1 MDLKNKEDF
10 KKYILSPLLNKIKE
24 EFLYKKIDFEKFYR
38 FEIEIKNPQDVPDPL
53 YWLSC
58 QNEQIKIYWSN
69 RDKSFCCSGIGVAD
83 MFADGPVN
91 DGSNNY
97 FIKNIFDLIKLRI
110 SNTDDN
116 IRYYGCIAFDENDK
130 VDSSWNSFGKI
141 YFFVPK
147 VELYK
152 IKGKTFLACNIFY
165 NSDDSKSKKEIYEEL
180 QIFFEN
186 IQPFVKSKQIRNIKF
201 INRKDNP
208 EKDLWERNIKQVI
221 SIFDFEKI
229 KKIVLSRKS
238 VFELQENIDPVLL
251 LALLKKLNIETY
263 DFCFQNKNNNG
274 FTGCTPELL
283 YSRTD
288 NKIFS
293 EAVAGTILKGK
304 NPEEEKK
311 LGQNLLKSKKDSNEY
326 KFVFDSIKND
336 LRKICTEVKIL
347 KEKEILKLSYAQ
359 HIYSQF
365 EGSLKPDI
373 DDYEIISV
381 IHPTPAVSGYPKKN
395 IKSLIKRYE
404 TYFRGFYA
412 GPVGWIGKN
421 SSEFVVGI
429 RSALINKRIISIF
442 SGAGIVKKSSYDAEW
457 NEIEN
462 KISPFLKILKK

>member
-1 MDLKNKEDF
+1 MNRNEFF
-10 KKYILSPLLNKIKE
+10 KKLDKLESLGKHSFIDIL
-24 EFLYKKIDFEKFYR
+24 
-38 FEIEIKNPQDVPDPL
+38 
-53 YWLSC
+53 
-58 QNEQIKIYWSN
+58 
-69 RDKSFCCSGIGVAD
+69 
-83 MFADGPVN
+83 
-91 DGSNNY
+91 
-97 FIKNIFDLIKLRI
+97 
-110 SNTDDN
+110 
-116 IRYYGCIAFDENDK
+116 
-130 VDSSWNSFGKI
+130 
-141 YFFVPK
+141 
-147 VELYK
+147 
-152 IKGKTFLACNIFY
+152 
-165 NSDDSKSKKEIYEEL
+165 
-180 QIFFEN
+180 
-186 IQPFVKSKQIRNIKF
+186 
-201 INRKDNP
+201 
-208 EKDLWERNIKQVI
+208 
-221 SIFDFEKI
+221 I

-263 DFCFQNKNNNG
+263 DFCFQNKNMDG
-274 FTGCTPELL
+274 FIGCTPELL
-283 YSRTD
+283 YSRAD

-311 LGQNLLKSKKDSNEY
+311 LGQNLLKSKKDSSEY

-336 LRKICTEVKIL
+336 LRKICTEVKVL

-365 EGSLKPDI
+365 EGSLKPDV

-395 IKSLIKRYE
+395 IKFLIKRYE

-412 GPVGWIGKN
+412 GPVGWIGKD